1 VNKRLL
7 GLVVGAAAMALTQM
21 TPAHAGTATQSYV
34 GGGVMGTGL
43 VSGANANN
51 TRVGG
56 VQFDGVSGGHI
67 TVTVKDASNL
77 GVAANVSF
85 RGPADP
91 NDPTGSIKEIS
102 STRLCGTSL
111 NNWVI
116 PGGTTRVIVF
126 MYEAYPETPAT
137 TGFGCAGYG
146 KGIGPATTGTV
157 TATWGV

>member
-1 VNKRLL
+1 MNKRLL
-7 GLVVGAAAMALTQM
+7 GLVVGAAAMALASM

-67 TVTVKDASNL
+67 TITVKDASNL
-77 GVAANVSF
+77 GISATVSF
-85 RGPADP
+85 RGPANPD
-91 NDPTGSIKEIS
+91 DPTGSIKEIS
-102 STRLCGTSL
+102 STRLCGNTLS
-111 NNWVI
+111 NAVI

-126 MYEAYPETPAT
+126 TYVAYAETPAT
-137 TGFGCAGYG
+137 TGFGCSGYG